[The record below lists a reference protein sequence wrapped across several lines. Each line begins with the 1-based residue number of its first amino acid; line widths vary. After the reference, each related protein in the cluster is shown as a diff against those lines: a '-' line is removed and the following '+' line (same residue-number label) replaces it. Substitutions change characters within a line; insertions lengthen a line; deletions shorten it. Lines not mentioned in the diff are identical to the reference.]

1 MNEMV
6 LLWMDLEQAMKRAI
20 TSGLLIA
27 AIVFIAGVLFGWTYS
42 LLLAFLILF
51 LVNMAS
57 RRGL

>member
-6 LLWMDLEQAMKRAI
+6 LFWMDLEQAMKRAI